1 MFKEKISAFIIFI
14 EIETKI
20 ILRHGFCEP
29 IKYKIERL
37 LFIFLKKNRMKVACL
52 LYKIFVFI
60 VRNKALN
67 YKDFKENVFKVI

>member
-1 MFKEKISAFIIFI
+1 MFKEKISAFIIFV

-37 LFIFLKKNRMKVACL
+37 LFLF
-52 LYKIFVFI
+52 
-60 VRNKALN
+60 
-67 YKDFKENVFKVI
+67 